1 VKPIRVVIVGG
12 GFAAVQFARTLRSKL
27 SPSECE
33 ILLFN
38 RENHM
43 VFHPLLADVAGASIN
58 ADAAATPLRQ
68 MLPGVGCRTE
78 RVQRIDLPS
87 SEIEF
92 DDGTGVLT
100 RLQYDHVVIACGAE
114 SNLGIIPGMTEHA
127 FAFKV
132 MRDAI
137 DLRQHIVRQLE
148 QAETASDP
156 DRRHWHLSFIVVGA
170 GFSGVEVA
178 GEINELVRSSTRF
191 YRNFKKE
198 DVVVTLVHSQDHI
211 LPEVAPTLGEF
222 ARKKMEEAGITIL
235 LNTRAVAA
243 THEGIEL
250 NNGKMVTGAT
260 VVCTIGTSSSP
271 LVQHLDVPKE
281 RGRIRTAPEMRIEG
295 QTNAW
300 AIGDCA
306 LIVNSFDN
314 KPSAPTG
321 QFAERQGRQ
330 AALNLVRV
338 LRGEPTEPF
347 RFKALGQLCSIGGYQ
362 AVAEMFGMR
371 VSGFLAWFLWRG
383 VYLFKLPTWSRRV
396 KVALDWAWDLLFPRD
411 LSFLNT
417 DSAQQF
423 YHTYYR
429 PGDFIQRQGES
440 ARFFSAIEEGEVEI
454 LKTTEQN
461 AEPKI
466 VAVLGKGDFFGEAAL
481 LGNRPHETSIRART
495 AVRLRQAGRALF
507 SQIAGTFAPLRDV
520 LSKAVIRRTGDF
532 WHRLPLTK
540 SILEREPLASLLDPL
555 PAELLRKDTTLADAI
570 RALKESSAGE
580 LLILDETQRL
590 WGSLDRN
597 NLDQIVARIAVLP
610 AEQHGNIIRSK
621 LSEFLV
627 VNPVYVALDD
637 STLVAIATMLDH
649 GISWLPVVQSKDN
662 PRPVGY
668 LRREKILD
676 RMIER
681 IGQPQAEHAR
691 VAS

>member
-1 VKPIRVVIVGG
+1 
-12 GFAAVQFARTLRSKL
+12 
-27 SPSECE
+27 
-33 ILLFN
+33 
-38 RENHM
+38 
-43 VFHPLLADVAGASIN
+43 
-58 ADAAATPLRQ
+58 
-68 MLPGVGCRTE
+68 
-78 RVQRIDLPS
+78 
-87 SEIEF
+87 
-92 DDGTGVLT
+92 
-100 RLQYDHVVIACGAE
+100 
-114 SNLGIIPGMTEHA
+114 
-127 FAFKV
+127 
-132 MRDAI
+132 
-137 DLRQHIVRQLE
+137 
-148 QAETASDP
+148 
-156 DRRHWHLSFIVVGA
+156 
-170 GFSGVEVA
+170 
-178 GEINELVRSSTRF
+178 
-191 YRNFKKE
+191 
-198 DVVVTLVHSQDHI
+198 
-211 LPEVAPTLGEF
+211 
-222 ARKKMEEAGITIL
+222 MEEAGISIL

-260 VVCTIGTSSSP
+260 VVCTIGTSISP
-271 LVQHLDVPKE
+271 LVLHLDVPKE

-330 AALNLVRV
+330 AALNLVRI
-338 LRGEPTEPF
+338 LKGEPTKPF
-347 RFKALGQLCSIGGYQ
+347 RFKALGQLCSIGGYE

-383 VYLFKLPTWSRRV
+383 VYLFKLPTWSRRI

-417 DSAQQF
+417 DSAQQIS
-423 YHTYYR
+423 HAYYR

-440 ARFFSAIEEGEVEI
+440 ARFFSVIEEGEVEI
-454 LKTTEQN
+454 LKAEEPNT
-461 AEPKI
+461 EPKI

-495 AVRLRQAGRALF
+495 PVRLRQAGSTLF

-520 LSKAVIRRTGDF
+520 LAKAVIHRSGDF

-540 SILEREPLASLLDPL
+540 SLLEREPLASLLDPL
-555 PAELLRKDTTLADAI
+555 PAELLRKDTSVPAAI
-570 RALKESSAGE
+570 RALKDSSTGE
-580 LLILDETQRL
+580 LLILDEAQRL
-590 WGSLDRN
+590 WGTFDRN
-597 NLDQIVARIAVLP
+597 DLDQIVARIAVLP
-610 AEQHGNIIRSK
+610 ADQHGDITRSK

-637 STLVAIATMLDH
+637 SALVAVDTMLDH
-649 GISWLPVVQSKDN
+649 DISWLPVVQSKDN

-681 IGQPQAEHAR
+681 IGQSQAEHAR